1 MHFITLILKNLIR
14 RPTQTVLTVLGLSVS
29 VTCMVALLGI
39 SHRVEESVLSAFE
52 RRRIDLVVTQAGR
65 SSGLNSDF
73 REYLVEQAR
82 KIPGVEAVASAVV
95 NLIDVTRDSGYT
107 DQVMIMGWQADN
119 FSFEHL
125 TFLAGRKFEPGEQ
138 KVVLLGNILA
148 NNLGKGVGD
157 RVTFGR
163 PDEGNTENVYEV
175 IGVFRSN
182 VVFEDGA
189 AVVPIDEGRR
199 LTGMQVTGFSVR
211 VRKSSPD
218 SDAEVAAVRQ
228 HIEALRDPQDPSVRL
243 AAQSPAEY
251 TASIS
256 HLKVVRATSWIVSV
270 IASLVG
276 VIGVLN
282 TMAMSVLE
290 RTQEIGILRA
300 VGWPGRRVIRMILGE
315 AVLMALAAAAVG
327 SVTARLATELLT
339 RFPQVNGFIEA
350 EIAPF
355 VFVQGF
361 GLTLLIGLLGGLYPA
376 IRASRLLP
384 SEAIRHD

>member
-39 SHRVEESVLSAFE
+39 SNRVEESVLSAFE

-107 DQVMIMGWQADN
+107 DQVMIMGWGADN

-125 TFLAGRKFEPGEQ
+125 TFLAGRKFEPGEP
-138 KVVLLGNILA
+138 KVVLLGHILA

-163 PDEGNTENVYEV
+163 PDEGNADNVYEV

-189 AVVPIDEGRR
+189 AIVPIDEGRR

-211 VRKSSPD
+211 VRKSRPD
-218 SDAEVAAVRQ
+218 SDAEVATVRQ
-228 HIEALRDPQDPSVRL
+228 QIEALRDPQDPSVRL
-243 AAQSPAEY
+243 SAQSPAEY

-315 AVLMALAAAAVG
+315 AVVMALAAAAVG

-350 EIAPF
+350 DIAPF
-355 VFVQGF
+355 VFLQGF

>member
-1 MHFITLILKNLIR
+1 
-14 RPTQTVLTVLGLSVS
+14 
-29 VTCMVALLGI
+29 
-39 SHRVEESVLSAFE
+39 
-52 RRRIDLVVTQAGR
+52 
-65 SSGLNSDF
+65 
-73 REYLVEQAR
+73 
-82 KIPGVEAVASAVV
+82 
-95 NLIDVTRDSGYT
+95 
-107 DQVMIMGWQADN
+107 
-119 FSFEHL
+119 
-125 TFLAGRKFEPGEQ
+125 
-138 KVVLLGNILA
+138 
-148 NNLGKGVGD
+148 
-157 RVTFGR
+157 
-163 PDEGNTENVYEV
+163 
-175 IGVFRSN
+175 VFRSN

-189 AVVPIDEGRR
+189 AIVPIDEGRR